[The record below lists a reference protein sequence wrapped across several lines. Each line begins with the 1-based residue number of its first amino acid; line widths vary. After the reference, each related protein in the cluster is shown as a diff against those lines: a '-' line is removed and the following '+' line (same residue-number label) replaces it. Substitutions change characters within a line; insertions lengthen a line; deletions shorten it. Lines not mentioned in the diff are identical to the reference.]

1 MEGMRD
7 ETTQEIDMATTNTT
21 PQNAELTTLIR
32 DFREAGYP
40 MMMDRPKAAELLG
53 VNPNNLWKHTRNGK
67 IPATRYGTGRGVLR
81 YSLRDLATY
90 ILSNRTV

>member
-1 MEGMRD
+1 MANYA
-7 ETTQEIDMATTNTT
+7 ETAFQ
-21 PQNAELTTLIR
+21 AELTNLIR

-40 MMMDRPKAAELLG
+40 MMMNRPQAAELLG
-53 VNPNNLWKHTRNGK
+53 VNANSLWKHTRNGT
-67 IPATRYGTGRGVLR
+67 IPATRYGEGRGVLR